1 MGFEL
6 GRFSDE
12 VDEEL
17 LCSVCGGVLENPMQ
31 AMPCEHCF
39 CSECI
44 RQWLK
49 HSQTCPI
56 DRQPISN
63 DTVVKAPRIVRNLI
77 GRLSLTCANKDFG
90 CEAVVRVDN
99 LEGHLLECTANPK
112 RPVQCEKGC
121 GLVIPFDEVPQHN
134 CTREALSLLK
144 EESKKVMHL
153 QLRVDQQDQA
163 LLSLRQEVMVLRELL
178 RGMRISGLA
187 HGIGSGDNVEHAIH
201 TARWLSSLKQAH
213 VKRWGG
219 MISTP
224 DLVLQA
230 IIKRALLDSGC
241 PQCLINDLMATSH
254 ERKWPP
260 GLSTLETRQSNR
272 RKYEHYIAR
281 RIPGK
286 QAIVI
291 MASENEHM
299 GENMIASPG
308 VVMIFCSRN

>member
-6 GRFSDE
+6 TRFKDE

-39 CSECI
+39 CADCI

-49 HSQTCPI
+49 HQQTCPI

-63 DTVVKAPRIVRNLI
+63 ETVVKAPRIVRNLI
-77 GRLSLTCANKDFG
+77 GRLNITCENKDFG
-90 CEAVVRVDN
+90 CTAVVRVDN
-99 LEGHLLECTANPK
+99 LEIHLNECSANPK
-112 RPVQCEKGC
+112 RPVLCEKGC
-121 GLVIPFDEVPQHN
+121 GLIIPFDEVPQHN
-134 CTREALSLLK
+134 CTREALSMLK
-144 EESKKVMHL
+144 EESKKVTQL
-153 QLRVDQQDQA
+153 QMRMDQQDQ
-163 LLSLRQEVMVLRELL
+163 LIVGLQQEIMVLRELL
-178 RGMRISGLA
+178 RGLRINQA
-187 HGIGSGDNVEHAIH
+187 HGIGGGDDVEHAIH
-201 TARWLSSLKQAH
+201 TARWLSTLKRAH

-241 PQCLINDLMATSH
+241 PQYLIADLMSNSH

-260 GLSTLETRQSNR
+260 GLSTLETRQTNR

-299 GENMIASPG
+299 GEVMIANPG
-308 VVMIFCSRN
+308 VVMIFAHGIE